1 MTYQWNT
8 ASPEETIAL
17 AKRIGERLR
26 PGDCIAYRG
35 DLGAGKTTFTR
46 GLAIGMGL
54 GDCVTSPTFALVHEY
69 GEPPLA
75 GASQCAAGGTKV
87 GGEPPLAGASQCAA
101 SGTKVGGEPPRL
113 IHFDMYRI
121 MDETELETTG
131 FYDYP
136 QDECVFAVEWSENI
150 EAALPPHT
158 MHLTLTR
165 TGDESRTIT
174 LEGDERFADIGT

>member
-17 AKRIGERLR
+17 AQKIGRKLR

-46 GLAIGMGL
+46 GLAMGMGL
-54 GDCVTSPTFALVHEY
+54 PDCVTSPTFALVHEY
-69 GEPPLA
+69 GEPPVL
-75 GASQCAAGGTKV
+75 V
-87 GGEPPLAGASQCAA
+87 
-101 SGTKVGGEPPRL
+101 
-113 IHFDMYRI
+113 HFDMYRI

-136 QDECVFAVEWSENI
+136 QNECVFAIEWSENI
-150 EAALPPHT
+150 EGALPPHT
-158 MHLTLTR
+158 MHLTLSR

-174 LEGDERFADIGT
+174 LEGDDRFEDIRA

>member
-8 ASPEETIAL
+8 TSPEETIAL
-17 AKRIGERLR
+17 AKRIGERLQR
-26 PGDCIAYRG
+26 GDCIAYRG

-54 GDCVTSPTFALVHEY
+54 EDCVTSPTFALVHEY
-69 GEPPLA
+69 GEPI
-75 GASQCAAGGTKV
+75 
-87 GGEPPLAGASQCAA
+87 
-101 SGTKVGGEPPRL
+101 RL
-113 IHFDMYRI
+113 LHFDMYRI
-121 MDETELETTG
+121 MDEAELETTG

-136 QDECVFAVEWSENI
+136 QDACVFAIEWSENI
-150 EAALPPHT
+150 EDALPPHT
-158 MHLTLTR
+158 MRLTLTR